1 MSIPGV
7 PAVPPSVNL
16 FAQIVL
22 LVADAINFL
31 SAFGTSQW
39 GIFQDGLSVVEADSV
54 VSLGFKQDWAISTY
68 ATEQGGFQSYNRST
82 RPTAL
87 GCGFLRAARNPIAKH
102 CWTAL
107 PQSLGTTEL
116 YDVVTPEQVYNN
128 ANIQQYSFQRSSQ
141 NGVGLIQV
149 DVQLVE
155 VRVTAT
161 ADFTN
166 PQSPNAAGRI
176 NDGIVQSSDA
186 SVGSASAVRASGVAQ

>member
-1 MSIPGV
+1 LTHLIRARIRFSSGGSIDDRQ
-7 PAVPPSVNL
+7 S
-16 FAQIVL
+16 L
-22 LVADAINFL
+22 LDSIDAI
-31 SAFGTSQW
+31 A
-39 GIFQDGLSVVEADSV
+39 
-54 VSLGFKQDWAISTY
+54 
-68 ATEQGGFQSYNRST
+68 
-82 RPTAL
+82 
-87 GCGFLRAARNPIAKH
+87 
-102 CWTAL
+102 
-107 PQSLGTTEL
+107 GTTEL
-116 YDVVTPEQVYNN
+116 YDIVTPEAVYTN